1 MFRLIFQ
8 FFVSAIMGIIAAEIS
23 AWVFVRIYAQ
33 NIGVPLQELSEDY
46 GMAMIGIAVEVGVFL
61 MTTICLFAV
70 FLHRANKRK

>member
-61 MTTICLFAV
+61 MTTIRLFAV